1 MANAPVKIWGKFS
14 QYLSEVAQHIPDYHL
29 MDNDSKCK
37 AILDSLTVNQC
48 NRVNL
53 EAASRQFL
61 FSLHSKRQHIL
72 NTAPE

>member
-1 MANAPVKIWGKFS
+1 MAFYYGILLWHFT
-14 QYLSEVAQHIPDYHL
+14 
-29 MDNDSKCK
+29 K